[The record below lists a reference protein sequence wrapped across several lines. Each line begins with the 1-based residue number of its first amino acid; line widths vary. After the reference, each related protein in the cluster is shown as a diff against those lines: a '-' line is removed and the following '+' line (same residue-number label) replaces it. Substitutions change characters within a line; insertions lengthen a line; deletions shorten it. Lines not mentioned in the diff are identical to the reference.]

1 MPGHSI
7 AARLARAATALGA
20 VSALVTLLAF
30 VPPGRG
36 LSAYSI
42 AVLVFLLGLG
52 FWGLRALLAG
62 FPRELASVRGALA
75 ASEAGSLHSLS
86 ATDQTRVA
94 ALSVQIERVLESRER
109 FLAMHR
115 DRRLEAEEEDRFET
129 EFLTELSHEL
139 RTPLNSILG
148 FASVLLDEIDGPL
161 TPSQRED
168 AETINSSGQ
177 HLADLVDDVLDMA
190 ALQSGHISL
199 SRAEIDAGAIVV
211 EVHRLLAGQLRK
223 KPIELLVDVAD
234 DLPKLYADEKRLRQ
248 ILVNLG
254 TNALKFTSEGSVRLE
269 AVSEDGGIRF
279 SVHDTGPGIP
289 PGERDSIFLEFTQ
302 VSSSVLRRTQGSG
315 LGLAIVK
322 RLTDL
327 HGGRIWLDS
336 VTGEGSS
343 FHVHLPF
350 VEATS
355 EESQESQESQESPE
369 ARDER

>member
-1 MPGHSI
+1 MPLHPT
-7 AARLARAATALGA
+7 AARLASTAAALGGLAAGLILA
-20 VSALVTLLAF
+20 VSAALGR
-30 VPPGRG
+30 PP
-36 LSAYSI
+36 SAY
-42 AVLVFLLGLG
+42 AVA
-52 FWGLRALLAG
+52 ALLLVLALG
-62 FPRELASVRGALA
+62 YLSLRVLLSCFPRDLASVHGALEGA
-75 ASEAGSLHSLS
+75 DPGTVPPPAVTAEAGI
-86 ATDQTRVA
+86 A
-94 ALSVQIERVLESRER
+94 ALSVEIARVLASRER

-115 DRRLEAEEEDRFET
+115 DRRREAEEEDRFET

-148 FASVLLDEIDGPL
+148 FAQVLLDEIDGPL
-161 TPSQRED
+161 TDSQRED
-168 AETINSSGQ
+168 AETIHSSGQ

-190 ALQSGHISL
+190 ALQSGHITL
-199 SRAEIDAGAIVV
+199 TRASIDAGAIVV

-223 KPIELLVDVAD
+223 KPIELLVQVAE
-234 DLPKLYADEKRLRQ
+234 DLPDLYADEKRLRQ

-254 TNALKFTSEGSVRLE
+254 TNALKFTDEGSVRLE
-269 AVSEDGGIRF
+269 AVADEDGIRF

-302 VSSSVLRRTQGSG
+302 VSGGVLRRTQGSG
-315 LGLAIVK
+315 LGLAIVT

-350 VEATS
+350 VPPVVEG
-355 EESQESQESQESPE
+355 P
-369 ARDER
+369 DEP